1 MTKQLFI
8 LFLLAICSTAAFAQ
22 QLRTPSQNAEE
33 RYAAIEQ
40 ADLTR
45 HLPRMEMREL
55 KAIPSDEAVVLV
67 NDMLDM
73 ARTFMGVRY
82 RYGGTTPKGFDCS
95 GFTSYM
101 FSQYGYDLK
110 RTSREQYNCN
120 GELVDRYQV
129 QPGDLI
135 FFTGRNS
142 RSNRV
147 GHVGIVIDGDP
158 VTGEITFIHSATSSG
173 ITIDTTNDPYF
184 SKRFVAVKRV
194 IK

>member
-1 MTKQLFI
+1 MIKHLFI
-8 LFLLAICSTAAFAQ
+8 LFILAICSTTAFAQ
-22 QLRTPSQNAEE
+22 QLRTPSLNAEE

-95 GFTSYM
+95 GFTS
-101 FSQYGYDLK
+101 
-110 RTSREQYNCN
+110 
-120 GELVDRYQV
+120 
-129 QPGDLI
+129 
-135 FFTGRNS
+135 
-142 RSNRV
+142 
-147 GHVGIVIDGDP
+147 
-158 VTGEITFIHSATSSG
+158 
-173 ITIDTTNDPYF
+173 
-184 SKRFVAVKRV
+184 
-194 IK
+194 